1 MTDTVTTQDDGTSMK
16 PTIQGLLGPEKLPAV
31 LVPRMKDDIYSL
43 CQLLQPNHLTGAT
56 SKIAIF
62 TENGAIVMTS
72 GSCQTLIEKAIEQ
85 GTQTHVANQVGGIYV
100 LRKKSTTL
108 ATMSK
113 FYSAT
118 SASQL
123 DGLYIGYTRHGLS

>member
-1 MTDTVTTQDDGTSMK
+1 
-16 PTIQGLLGPEKLPAV
+16 
-31 LVPRMKDDIYSL
+31 
-43 CQLLQPNHLTGAT
+43 
-56 SKIAIF
+56 
-62 TENGAIVMTS
+62 MTS

-123 DGLYIGYTRHGLS
+123 DGLYKGYTRHGLS

>member
-1 MTDTVTTQDDGTSMK
+1 MK
-16 PTIQGLLGPEKLPAV
+16 PTIQGPLGPERLPAL
-31 LVPRMKDDIYSL
+31 LVPGMRDDIYSL
-43 CQLLQPNHLTGAT
+43 CQLLQPNHLTGPT

-62 TENGAIVMTS
+62 TENEAIVMTS
-72 GSCQTLIEKAIEQ
+72 GSSQTLIEKAIKQ
-85 GTQTHVANQVGGIYV
+85 GAQTHVANQVGGIYV
-100 LRKKSTTL
+100 LRKNSTTL

-113 FYSAT
+113 LHSAT